1 MPTVRDAARQARVSV
16 GTVSKVRSS
25 NTAVKT
31 ALRERVL
38 KAAFDLNDRP
48 NMAARAGV
56 SVDMREGVF

>member
-1 MPTVRDAARQARVSV
+1 MSV